1 MHMKMTWAVIGS
13 LLINMMLGLAIA
25 AVFSVSPPAQAS
37 ELQGCA
43 HAAVHAGHNPAA
55 PGRAAPAAPGRAV
68 SRHDGYLTAAR
79 MGWAI

>member
-13 LLINMMLGLAIA
+13 LLINAMLGLAIA

-37 ELQGCA
+37 EPQRCSGA
-43 HAAVHAGHNPAA
+43 HAAVHVAHSPAA
-55 PGRAAPAAPGRAV
+55 PGRAL
-68 SRHDGYLTAAR
+68 SRHDAYLTAAR